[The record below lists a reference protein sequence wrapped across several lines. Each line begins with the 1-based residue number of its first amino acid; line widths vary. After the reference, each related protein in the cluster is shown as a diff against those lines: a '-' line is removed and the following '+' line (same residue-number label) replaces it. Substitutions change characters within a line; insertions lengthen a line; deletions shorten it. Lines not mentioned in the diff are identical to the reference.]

1 MNIKGLNSRLRA
13 EVPAV
18 KNKGEG
24 NVNDLIYTSYRKR
37 KEDLI
42 NEITQNQLSIT
53 LGTLIR
59 KKH

>member
-24 NVNDLIYTSYRKR
+24 YVNDLIYTSYRKR
-37 KEDLI
+37 KEDL
-42 NEITQNQLSIT
+42 QM
-53 LGTLIR
+53 
-59 KKH
+59 K